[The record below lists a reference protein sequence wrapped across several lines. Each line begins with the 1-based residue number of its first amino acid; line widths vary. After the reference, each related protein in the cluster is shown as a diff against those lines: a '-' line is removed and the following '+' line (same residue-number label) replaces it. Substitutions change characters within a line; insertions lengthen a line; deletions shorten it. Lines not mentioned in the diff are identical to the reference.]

1 MTLNENVFVSLMVL
15 VISLMLNKVIFK
27 LSFTLS
33 VMFSLI
39 SSRLLKAEKLIGT
52 GKLWTIPQKY
62 LLNASAMY
70 VSMNVFQS
78 PINLKKQRLYSN
90 QNFVLLQT
98 SLIPNWYKRLIFKA

>member
-1 MTLNENVFVSLMVL
+1 MVL

-27 LSFTLS
+27 FSFILS

-70 VSMNVFQS
+70 VSIIVFQS
-78 PINLKKQRLYSN
+78 PINLKNKGCIVTKTLCYH
-90 QNFVLLQT
+90 
-98 SLIPNWYKRLIFKA
+98 KRLWYQIDIKGWYLKLK

>member
-1 MTLNENVFVSLMVL
+1 MVFLEFNLPNSFKRPFKVMKLNENVFVSLMVL

-52 GKLWTIPQKY
+52 GKL
-62 LLNASAMY
+62 
-70 VSMNVFQS
+70 
-78 PINLKKQRLYSN
+78 
-90 QNFVLLQT
+90 
-98 SLIPNWYKRLIFKA
+98 

>member
-1 MTLNENVFVSLMVL
+1 MVFLEFNLPNSFKRPFKVMTLNENVFVSLM

-52 GKLWTIPQKY
+52 GKL
-62 LLNASAMY
+62 
-70 VSMNVFQS
+70 
-78 PINLKKQRLYSN
+78 
-90 QNFVLLQT
+90 
-98 SLIPNWYKRLIFKA
+98 